1 MDYFYTS
8 PENIEKKKIIIDA
21 QEFKHLTHVMRKKE
35 GDFIRVVDGKGNAY
49 DVILKE
55 ISAKKA
61 IGEITGKYSHHNEPS
76 LSVTLGIGI
85 LKNPSKFDFLVEK
98 VTEIGVNNIIP
109 LITART
115 IPSHAKIDRW
125 QKLALSAMK
134 QCGRSYLPQIHELIK
149 LPEFLQ
155 FYTDYDL
162 KLVAHQ
168 EGNEINKIESFLKS
182 SVKSAVMLIG
192 PEGGFEENEIERCIQ
207 SGFVKVSF
215 GCRRLRTETAAI
227 VAATSIL
234 L

>member
-1 MDYFYTS
+1 MDYFYT
-8 PENIEKKKIIIDA
+8 PPKNIEKKNIIIDT

-35 GDFIRVVDGKGNAY
+35 GDFIRVVDGNGNAY

-55 ISAKKA
+55 ISAKRA
-61 IGEITGKYSHHNEPS
+61 IGEIIGKSSNHNEPS
-76 LSVTLGIGI
+76 LSVTLGVGI

-98 VTEIGVNNIIP
+98 VTEIGVNNIVP

-115 IPSHAKIDRW
+115 IPSHAKIERW
-125 QKLALSAMK
+125 QKLAVSAMK
-134 QCGRSYLPQIHELIK
+134 QSGRSYLPRIHNLIT

-155 FYTDYDL
+155 FYTNYDI

-168 EGNEINKIESFLKS
+168 EGSEISKKESFLKS
-182 SVKSAVMLIG
+182 SVKLAVILIG

-207 SGFVKVSF
+207 SGFIKISF

-227 VAATSIL
+227 VAATSL
-234 L
+234 LL